1 VAHPVPDR
9 VDLEA
14 CLFGGQAFTWW
25 STETTIEGLVRDT
38 RVSIDPET
46 RTWTSNPEREP
57 GFLAGYLG
65 RERAQPDLLREDPDL
80 GELAARMP
88 GLRLLDQDPWE
99 AFLAFLISPANH
111 VPRIQAT
118 IAGLCRELGPA
129 IEATAGVPGPR
140 AIASAGEA
148 ELRERGLGFRAPRVE
163 AAAQAIVDGEL
174 SLADLAQAP
183 IADARARLVELDGV
197 GPKVAECVLCYAL
210 GFDRAFPVDRWVA
223 RAGERLLGAE
233 VTPERARQR
242 WGPKAAIA
250 QQVIFH
256 GARKGLVDGIEA
268 SPVAGFDAW
277 RSVEA

>member
-1 VAHPVPDR
+1 MAHPLPER

-25 STETTIEGLVRDT
+25 STGDTIEGLARGT
-38 RVSIDPET
+38 RITIDPDQGV
-46 RTWTSNPEREP
+46 WTATPEREP
-57 GFLAGYLG
+57 GFLAAYLG
-65 RERAQPDLLREDPDL
+65 AERAQPAVLAEDPVL
-80 GELAARMP
+80 GPLAERMP

-99 AFLAFLISPANH
+99 AFLAFLISPANN

-118 IAGLCRELGPA
+118 IARLCRQLGPS
-129 IEATAGVPGPR
+129 IDDGHGVPGPQ
-140 AIASAGEA
+140 AIARAGEA
-148 ELRERGLGFRAPRVE
+148 RLRELGLGFRAPRVE
-163 AAAQAIVDGEL
+163 AAAQAIADDRLEL
-174 SLADLAQAP
+174 EALAEAPLPAARERLLA
-183 IADARARLVELDGV
+183 LDGV

-223 RAGERLLGAE
+223 RAGERLLGEEPDA
-233 VTPERARQR
+233 ERARKR
-242 WGPKAAIA
+242 WGEDAAIA

-277 RSVEA
+277 RSVEV